1 MNPGQHFED
10 LDLIT
15 KLMDIKPS
23 NKLQQQSAL
32 SGPSTAASS
41 AASATPL
48 IQVLSGEKTEQDQKE
63 NKEEQNDDVEID
75 WNFPQSTDT
84 MDRNVL
90 ESDAKYGFN
99 NLYQGYGN
107 TINELAQELIDI
119 QDIDHSDMQSR
130 RTQRLIA
137 EELQFDPDY
146 YMWDSIMNEDIP
158 RILEYRPESYKALK
172 RIQKQKAADNTS
184 TATNGTSKSYL
195 NGPPLDN
202 LSDSYL
208 VFTEKE
214 QEQMRRLPNKEC
226 KYLYIQEDLLAKT

>member
-23 NKLQQQSAL
+23 NKLSAL
-32 SGPSTAASS
+32 STPSTASSSS

-48 IQVLSGEKTEQDQKE
+48 IQVLSDEKTKQDQNDIIVEQD
-63 NKEEQNDDVEID
+63 DDDDEEID
-75 WNFPQSTDT
+75 WNFPQSMDT
-84 MDRNVL
+84 MDRHVL

-158 RILEYRPESYKALK
+158 RILEYKPESYKALK
-172 RIQKQKAADNTS
+172 RIQKQKAVDNT
-184 TATNGTSKSYL
+184 TDGTSTTSNP
-195 NGPPLDN
+195 NGPSLDN

-226 KYLYIQEDLLAKT
+226 KYLYIHESSL